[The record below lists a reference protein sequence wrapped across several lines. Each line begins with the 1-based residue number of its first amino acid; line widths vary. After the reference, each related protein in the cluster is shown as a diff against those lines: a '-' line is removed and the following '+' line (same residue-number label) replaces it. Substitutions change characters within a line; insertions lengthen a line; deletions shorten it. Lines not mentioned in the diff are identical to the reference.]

1 MKIQKIGSRGIL
13 FNLPSKPFTVQIYC
27 INSQNYLFLIDTGVV
42 LENQMEEVKKYLEE
56 NKLLT
61 KPVIIFHTHHHY
73 DHIGNN
79 YLIDSTLIIGHYM
92 SSKKFKDSID
102 LLKKYDAYKEEAEKI
117 LFPNMTFSDRLIFID
132 EGVEFFYTPGH
143 TEDSASCY
151 DSIDKTLIIGDSV
164 VRPLASINWHN
175 LDRFLQ
181 TLEDYK
187 KIDFN
192 KIILGHEEVSEDS
205 SIFDDTINYIKNF
218 KEMKVDTTGFTE
230 DHALLYRWG
239 LVNIARDFK
248 KHGLV
253 ENAKKFLLEAKT
265 AIDNPVIKPKDEEEL
280 KQIKDLIEEELKE
293 T

>member
-1 MKIQKIGSRGIL
+1 MEVQKFGSRGIL

-27 INSQNYLFLIDTGVV
+27 INSPNYLFLIDTGVV
-42 LENQMEEVKKYLEE
+42 LENQMEEIKKYLEE

-79 YLIDSTLIIGHYM
+79 YLIDSTLIIGHHM
-92 SSKKFKDSID
+92 SLKKFQDSVD

-117 LFPNMTFSDRLIFID
+117 LFPNMTFSDRLIFVD

-151 DSIDKTLIIGDSV
+151 DNIDKILIIGDSV

-175 LDRFLQ
+175 LDRFIQ

-187 KIDFN
+187 KIEFS
-192 KIILGHEEVSEDS
+192 KVILGHEKTSEDKHF
-205 SIFDDTINYIKNF
+205 FDETIAYIKNF
-218 KEMKVDTTGFTE
+218 KEMNVDTSGFTE

-239 LVNIARDFK
+239 LINIARDFK
-248 KHGLV
+248 KHGLN
-253 ENAKKFLLEAKT
+253 EEAKKFLLKAKT
-265 AIDNPVIKPKDEEEL
+265 TINNPAIKPKDDGEF

-293 T
+293 I